1 MGKKVFS
8 TAILGAGS
16 AVAAGLMVSGRMEVG
31 YHTISTPKLN
41 RAVRMAVVA
50 DLHGKMNGSNPEELF
65 QKIQNQTPDAILLP
79 GDIVDDKRPNDFAY
93 SLLDK
98 LGKNFACYYVTGNHE
113 LRRPDSEQVKEE
125 IRRRGITV
133 LEGETKRLNIFG
145 QQLEFSGADSQEIG
159 MAEWRE
165 QLQRCEKAR
174 TPERFS
180 VHLCHRPN
188 YPKWF
193 QKAGFDLVVSGH
205 AHGGQARIPGTK
217 VSLIAPQQGLFPKY
231 TSGLYQLGDTT
242 LAVSRGLCTGSWPRF
257 FNPQELMILDLLPKL
272 R

>member
-188 YPKWF
+188 YPSGSKRRALIWWCPATPTEARPGSPAPRSASLRPSRDCF
-193 QKAGFDLVVSGH
+193 PSIPVVCISWEIPPWRSLGACVREAGPD
-205 AHGGQARIPGTK
+205 
-217 VSLIAPQQGLFPKY
+217 SL
-231 TSGLYQLGDTT
+231 T
-242 LAVSRGLCTGSWPRF
+242 PR
-257 FNPQELMILDLLPKL
+257 N
-272 R
+272 